1 MDIYNGINK
10 TSQEVYDSY
19 NSLMFS
25 PDSRVFNKMTKRV
38 ELYLKVKDII
48 GDVWEIGVFK
58 GSGMSLWCKLKNMYE
73 YNTPCKIVGVDFF
86 KPNNLLKD
94 LSGNNLEKMS
104 DVLNRVSENDLSEE
118 SIYNKLSKINNKD
131 ILLLKGE
138 AGEVCRN
145 YQKKSPGLKIKLL
158 YMDLDLGEP
167 TYEVL
172 KSLWK
177 NVCLNGIVVFDEY
190 AFHCWDESIGVDNFL
205 KEISGQY
212 ECYKTDVA
220 SPSMYIVKT
229 I

>member
-1 MDIYNGINK
+1 MRY
-10 TSQEVYDSY
+10 
-19 NSLMFS
+19 
-25 PDSRVFNKMTKRV
+25 V
-38 ELYLKVKDII
+38 EII
-48 GDVWEIGVFK
+48 K
-58 GSGMSLWCKLKNMYE
+58 
-73 YNTPCKIVGVDFF
+73 
-86 KPNNLLKD
+86 
-94 LSGNNLEKMS
+94 
-104 DVLNRVSENDLSEE
+104 
-118 SIYNKLSKINNKD
+118 
-131 ILLLKGE
+131 
-138 AGEVCRN
+138 
-145 YQKKSPGLKIKLL
+145 KKSPGLKIKLL